1 MKKLRNSLLA
11 QYLLLLITATMIIPI
26 AIPTLSII
34 FYNTL
39 YSVEESPRY
48 YNGTDLETM
57 WHKTA
62 KGLTGASD
70 DEIRAKLVELKQLYT
85 DASLYWVDASGKTR
99 DRFPESLSVPDT
111 WTASYAIDFVK
122 KNRGFTVD
130 PFTVIAFI
138 GDHDNEGFM
147 VLQLPRSDMENPS
160 DKLRAKYNYLFPI
173 TLLLVFGLFI
183 LICTLFFYRIR
194 KRLLHLQEA
203 MTTSEASGIPA
214 PVEVSRE
221 DEIGRLE
228 QSFNG
233 MVKELESGRLREM
246 EEEELRKDLIA
257 NLSHDL
263 RTPLTTIRAHAYR
276 LQKEPLS
283 TKGRDSLDFID
294 EKINYMGELID
305 NLLSYTLLTT
315 GKYPYK
321 KEKTDIVRLIR
332 TSFAAWY
339 PLFENHQFDIVL
351 DIPEGQVIWDID
363 PQWMNRILDNLFQNI
378 YRHAKSGKFVAVRF
392 EDGVI
397 YIQDRGPGMEAPSH
411 QKGVGVGLS
420 IVSLMLNEM
429 QVNWEIHTD
438 ERGTRIKLFQ

>member
-1 MKKLRNSLLA
+1 MKRLRNSLLS

-26 AIPTLSII
+26 AIPALSII

-39 YSVEESPRY
+39 YSVEEPPRY

-62 KGLTGASD
+62 KGLSRASD
-70 DEIRAKLVELKQLYT
+70 EEIRATLAEVKQLYT
-85 DASLYWVDASGKTR
+85 DASLYWVDASGRTR
-99 DRFPESLSVPDT
+99 DKFPESLSVPDR
-111 WTASYAIDFVK
+111 WTASYALDFVK
-122 KNRGFTVD
+122 KNRGYTVD

-138 GDHDNEGFM
+138 GDDDNEGFM
-147 VLQLPRSDMENPS
+147 VMQLPRSDMENPG
-160 DKLRAKYNYLFPI
+160 DQLRAKYDYLFPI
-173 TLLLVFGLFI
+173 ALLLVFVLFI

-203 MTTSEASGIPA
+203 MTAPEASGIPA
-214 PVEVSRE
+214 PVIVNRV

-228 QSFNG
+228 QSFNR
-233 MVKELESGRLREM
+233 MVNELELGRLREK

-276 LQKEPLS
+276 LQKEPIS
-283 TKGRDSLDFID
+283 TQGHESLDFID

-315 GKYPYK
+315 GKYPYNN
-321 KEKTDIVRLIR
+321 EKTDIVRLLR

-339 PLFENHQFDIVL
+339 PLFENHQFEIVL
-351 DIPEGQVIWDID
+351 DIPEEQVMWEID

-378 YRHAKSGKFVAVRF
+378 YRHANSGKFVAVRF
-392 EDGVI
+392 EDGAI
-397 YIQDRGPGMEAPSH
+397 YIRDNGPGMDAHSY
-411 QKGVGVGLS
+411 QKGVGIGLS
-420 IVSLMLNEM
+420 IVSLMLKEM
-429 QVNWEIHTD
+429 NLKWEIQTKNS
-438 ERGTRIKLFQ
+438 GTTIKIYP

>member
-11 QYLLLLITATMIIPI
+11 QYLLLIIIATMIIPI

-34 FYNTL
+34 FYNSL
-39 YSVEESPRY
+39 YSEDASERY
-48 YNGTDLETM
+48 YNGTDLENM
-57 WHKTA
+57 WHNTA
-62 KGLTGASD
+62 KGLTGAS
-70 DEIRAKLVELKQLYT
+70 EVQIREKLNELKTIYKE
-85 DASLYWVDASGKTR
+85 ASIYWVDASGKTR
-99 DRFPESLSVPDT
+99 DKFPDSLSVPDK
-111 WTASYAIDFVK
+111 WSASYAIDFMK
-122 KNRGFTVD
+122 KNRGRTID

-138 GDHDNEGFM
+138 GQNENEGFM
-147 VLQLPRSDMENPS
+147 VLQIPRSDMESPS

-173 TLLLVFGLFI
+173 ALLLVFALFI
-183 LICTLFFYRIR
+183 LISTLFFYRIR

-203 MTTSEASGIPA
+203 MTASEPSGIPTA
-214 PVEVSRE
+214 VAVTRE

-228 QSFNG
+228 QSFNR

-246 EEEELRKDLIA
+246 EEEELRRELIA

-283 TKGRDSLDFID
+283 SKGIESLDFID

-315 GKYPYK
+315 GKYPYNS
-321 KEKTDIVRLIR
+321 EKTDIIRLIR

-339 PLFENHQFDIVL
+339 PLFENHHFDIVL
-351 DIPEGQVIWDID
+351 DIPEVQVIWDID

-378 YRHAKSGKFVAVRF
+378 YRHAKSGKFVAVRL
-392 EDGVI
+392 EQEAI
-397 YIQDRGPGMEAPSH
+397 YIQDHGPGMNAPSR

-429 QVNWEIHTD
+429 HLKWEIQAD
-438 ERGTRIKLFQ
+438 ERGTKIKIFK